1 MRKTISVLM
10 IAILLLTTLSGCKD
24 KGGNKVEDVKFNLQ
38 GGVDYIDHSTTF
50 DGNEMEY
57 DESMWYVNE
66 LKDVPLPDP
75 QVFVEDDVYYIVGT
89 SDRSIGG
96 KYGSVID
103 CYSTEDFVNYEEH
116 LAIYDPAKYGG
127 WEAADAKI
135 YAPEIYCFDGVYY
148 MYYSAIDDEGIRRNS
163 VVVADNPLGPYKPLQ
178 NSKVN
183 GLEAPIFLDKNTT
196 LDVLDITV
204 FVDDDEEMYM
214 YYSVAGNQ
222 GQYIVGVK
230 LNSPYEADWSTYTK
244 IVEAGALSSTNNI
257 LKPLTWEMYR
267 KGLPIVEAPFMI
279 KSGGKYYMTYS
290 VNACWDKFYNVCYA
304 VSDSPLGVYEKPFTP
319 NGFWTN
325 LLLGCPTTNIANA
338 TVYEQWAGFASGTAH
353 HCFYKIGDQYMI
365 GYHAHQKRDNALNS
379 EKYQKRYFAFE
390 FLHFDESGVPFCNGP
405 TYSIQPM
412 PEWLSGYKNIATSA
426 QVSAENVTNPNA
438 INDNYI
444 VDCYN
449 LATEKGKEV
458 DLGNGYSFIELKFDR
473 EYEIGGIAI
482 YNSAYYEKALTELE
496 YIDFGNGNAVKYPQF
511 AYDKYMNADT
521 EFIFPCSAFTIEFV
535 NTFRADHVVVCV
547 NTQAAASLNEIV
559 VLGR

>member
-1 MRKTISVLM
+1 
-10 IAILLLTTLSGCKD
+10 
-24 KGGNKVEDVKFNLQ
+24 
-38 GGVDYIDHSTTF
+38 
-50 DGNEMEY
+50 
-57 DESMWYVNE
+57 
-66 LKDVPLPDP
+66 
-75 QVFVEDDVYYIVGT
+75 
-89 SDRSIGG
+89 
-96 KYGSVID
+96 
-103 CYSTEDFVNYEEH
+103 
-116 LAIYDPAKYGG
+116 
-127 WEAADAKI
+127 
-135 YAPEIYCFDGVYY
+135 
-148 MYYSAIDDEGIRRNS
+148 
-163 VVVADNPLGPYKPLQ
+163 
-178 NSKVN
+178 
-183 GLEAPIFLDKNTT
+183 
-196 LDVLDITV
+196 
-204 FVDDDEEMYM
+204 
-214 YYSVAGNQ
+214 
-222 GQYIVGVK
+222 
-230 LNSPYEADWSTYTK
+230 
-244 IVEAGALSSTNNI
+244 
-257 LKPLTWEMYR
+257 
-267 KGLPIVEAPFMI
+267 MI

-390 FLHFDESGVPFCNGP
+390 LLHFDESGVPFCNGP

-449 LATEKGKEV
+449 LATEKGMEV